1 MTSTIDRLPTPTVA
15 RVRRPTWRDP
25 RLVLGIVLV
34 AGSVALGSWAV
45 STAGRTVA
53 VYAAAGP
60 LTPGETLDVRALRT
74 VEVRLGAQEDD
85 YFVAGEAVPQD
96 LVALRVVGDGELV
109 PRSAVGDAAELAVR
123 PVAISV
129 TGGLS
134 DRVTDGAL
142 VDVWFVPDPDT
153 TTGAGGAGKD
163 VAPVPEPPYE
173 LVGQVVVAQVAEASS
188 TLVTGGATTLH
199 VLVPTDSL
207 PEVLGALAA
216 EGEIAVVPVAGGAS

>member
-25 RLVLGIVLV
+25 RLALGIVLV

-60 LTPGETLDVRALRT
+60 LTPGETLDMSALRT

-85 YFVAGEAVPQD
+85 YFVAGEAVPED

-142 VDVWFVPDPDT
+142 VDIWFVPDPDT
-153 TTGAGGAGKD
+153 TRGDGGAAKD
-163 VAPVPEPPYE
+163 VAPVSEPHE

-199 VLVPTDSL
+199 VLVPTGSL

>member
-1 MTSTIDRLPTPTVA
+1 MTSTIDRLPTPTAA

-60 LTPGETLDVRALRT
+60 LTPGETLDLGALRT
-74 VEVRLGAQEDD
+74 VDVRLGAGEDA
-85 YFVAGEAVPQD
+85 YFVAGEAVPEG
-96 LVALRVVGDGELV
+96 LVALRVVGEGELV
-109 PRSAVGDAAELAVR
+109 PRSAVGDPADLAVR

-142 VDVWFVPDPDT
+142 VDVWFVPDASST
-153 TTGAGGAGKD
+153 RGAGAVGAD
-163 VAPVPEPPYE
+163 ESPAPEPPRE
-173 LVGQVVVAQVAEASS
+173 LVGQVVVAQVAEASGS
-188 TLVTGGATTLH
+188 LVTGGATTLH

-216 EGEIAVVPVAGGAS
+216 EGEIAVVPVAGAAS

>member
-1 MTSTIDRLPTPTVA
+1 MTSTIDRPPTPTAA
-15 RVRRPTWRDP
+15 RIRRPTWRDP

-60 LTPGETLDVRALRT
+60 LTPGQTLDLGALRT
-74 VEVRLGAQEDD
+74 VDVRLGAGEDA
-85 YFVAGEAVPQD
+85 YFVVGEAVPED
-96 LVALRVVGDGELV
+96 LVALRVVGEGELV
-109 PRSAVGDAAELAVR
+109 PRSAVGDPADLAVR

-129 TGGLS
+129 AGGLS

-142 VDVWFVPDPDT
+142 VDVWFVPDT
-153 TTGAGGAGKD
+153 SSARGAGDESSA
-163 VAPVPEPPYE
+163 PEPPHE

-188 TLVTGGATTLH
+188 TLVTGGTTTLH

>member
-1 MTSTIDRLPTPTVA
+1 MTSTIDRLPTPTAA

-60 LTPGETLDVRALRT
+60 LTPGETLDLGALRT
-74 VEVRLGAQEDD
+74 VDVRLGAGEDA
-85 YFVAGEAVPQD
+85 YFVAGEAVPEG
-96 LVALRVVGDGELV
+96 LVALRVVGEGELV
-109 PRSAVGDAAELAVR
+109 PRSAVGDPADLAVR

-142 VDVWFVPDPDT
+142 VDVWFVPDVSST
-153 TTGAGGAGKD
+153 GGAGAVGTD
-163 VAPVPEPPYE
+163 ESPSPEPPRE
-173 LVGQVVVAQVAEASS
+173 LVGQVVVAQVAEATS